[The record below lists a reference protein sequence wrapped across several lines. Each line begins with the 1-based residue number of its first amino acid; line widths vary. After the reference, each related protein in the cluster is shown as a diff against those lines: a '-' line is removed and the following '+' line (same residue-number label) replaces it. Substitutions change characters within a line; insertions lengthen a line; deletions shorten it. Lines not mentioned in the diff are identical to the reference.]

1 MSEEILLLAKWVLPA
16 WDREP
21 IKNGTLLIKNGK
33 IEALGP
39 KEELLPRYPGLPV
52 EDLGE
57 ALIFP
62 GLVNAHTHA
71 SMTIFRGLADDLP
84 LMTWL
89 HNYIFPVES
98 HLKPEWV
105 YWGAR
110 LAIAE
115 MIRSG
120 ITCFCDMYL
129 LEPWVIRAV
138 EETGLRAA
146 LGEGLFDFPS
156 PGYGPLEKGLELTE
170 ELLRTFEGHSHLR
183 ILVMPHA
190 VYTCSLETLKKA
202 AEIAERHGAKIHI
215 HLSETREEVQQCLE
229 RYGRRPVAHL
239 EALGM
244 LNERLHLAHG
254 VELTDE
260 EIALLAERGV
270 SVAHCPESNLK
281 LGSGVAR
288 VPEML
293 SAGVRVTLGTDGP
306 ASNNDLD
313 LLSEMRTAALIQ
325 KGLHRN
331 PTVLPAR
338 EVFRMATEA
347 GARALGFEKS
357 GRLEPGYEA
366 DLATLDLSRADLT
379 PVHDPLSLL
388 VYSARAG
395 TVRDVMV
402 AGRWLMREGRL
413 LTVDEEEVRQRVQEI
428 AREVQELVRRNRF
441 TP

>member
-1 MSEEILLLAKWVLPA
+1 MSKEFLLIADWLLPA
-16 WDREP
+16 WDAEPLRE
-21 IKNGTLLIKNGK
+21 GALLIRGTR
-33 IEALGP
+33 IADLGP
-39 KEELLPRYPGLPV
+39 ARELKSKYPSVPV
-52 EDLGE
+52 ENLGQ

-89 HNYIFPVES
+89 HDYIFPVES
-98 HLKPEWV
+98 HLKAEWV
-105 YWGAR
+105 YWGAK

-115 MIRSG
+115 MIRAG
-120 ITCFCDMYL
+120 ATCFCDMYL
-129 LEPWVIRAV
+129 FEPWVIRAV

-156 PGYGPLEKGLELTE
+156 PGYGPLEAGLTLVED
-170 ELLRTFEGHSHLR
+170 LLRNYEQHPR
-183 ILVMPHA
+183 INIIVCPHA
-190 VYTCSLETLKKA
+190 VYTCSPETLKKA
-202 AEIAERHGAKIHI
+202 GAIAERHGALVHI
-215 HLSETREEVQQCLE
+215 HLSETQDEVQQCLE

-239 EALGM
+239 KEVGL
-244 LNERLHLAHG
+244 LNENLHVAHA

-260 EIALLAERGV
+260 EIELLAERRV

-288 VPEML
+288 VPEMVA
-293 SAGVRVTLGTDGP
+293 AGVRVTLGTDGP

-325 KGLHRN
+325 KGLRRD
-331 PTVLPAR
+331 PTVLPAQ
-338 EVFRMATEA
+338 EVFRMATEE
-347 GARALGFEKS
+347 GAKALGFPRC
-357 GRLEPGYEA
+357 GRLEPGFEA
-366 DLATLDLSRADLT
+366 DLAILNLATSGLT

-395 TVRDVMV
+395 EVSDLMV
-402 AGRWLMREGRL
+402 AGRWLMRKGRL
-413 LTVDEEEVRQRVQEI
+413 LTFDEEEVRSRVAKIALEI
-428 AREVQELVRRNRF
+428 QDLLAKKS

>member
-1 MSEEILLLAKWVLPA
+1 MSKEFLLTADWLLPA
-16 WDREP
+16 WDTEPLRE
-21 IKNGTLLIKNGK
+21 GALLIRGTQIVEIGPAGELKSKYPSVPLEN
-33 IEALGP
+33 LGQ
-39 KEELLPRYPGLPV
+39 
-52 EDLGE
+52 

-89 HNYIFPVES
+89 KEYIFPVES
-98 HLKPEWV
+98 HLQAEWV

-115 MIRSG
+115 MIRAG

-129 LEPWVIRAV
+129 FEPWVIRAV

-156 PGYGPLEKGLELTE
+156 PGYGPLEAGLALTE
-170 ELLRTFEGHSHLR
+170 DLLQSYEKHTR
-183 ILVMPHA
+183 INIMVCPHA
-190 VYTCSLETLKKA
+190 VYTCSPETLKKVR
-202 AEIAERHGAKIHI
+202 EIAERHGALVHI
-215 HLSETREEVQQCLE
+215 HLSETRDEVTQCVE

-239 EALGM
+239 KELGL
-244 LNERLHLAHG
+244 LNENLHVAHA
-254 VELTDE
+254 VELTEE
-260 EIALLAERGV
+260 EIELLAERRV

-288 VPEML
+288 IPEML
-293 SAGVRVTLGTDGP
+293 AAGVRVSLGTDGP

-325 KGLHRN
+325 KGWRRD
-331 PTVLPAR
+331 PTVLPAK
-338 EVFRMATEA
+338 EVFRMATEV
-347 GARALGFEKS
+347 GARALGFPRC

-366 DLATLDLSRADLT
+366 DLAVLKLGSPSLT

-388 VYSARAG
+388 VYSARG
-395 TVRDVMV
+395 GEVSDLMV
-402 AGRWLMREGRL
+402 EGRWLMREGRI
-413 LTVDEEEVRQRVQEI
+413 LTFDEEETRTRVALIAEEI
-428 AREVQELVRRNRF
+428 QALLREHP

>member
-1 MSEEILLLAKWVLPA
+1 MNKTFLLAAKWILPA

-21 IKNGTLLIKNGK
+21 IKDGALLIRDGK
-33 IEALGP
+33 IESLGP
-39 KEELLPRYPGLPV
+39 REELVAQHPGLPV

-62 GLVNAHTHA
+62 GLINAHTHA

-89 HNYIFPVES
+89 QEYIFPVES
-98 HLKPEWV
+98 HLKGEWV

-115 MIRSG
+115 MIRAG
-120 ITCFCDMYL
+120 VTCFCDMYL
-129 LEPWVIRAV
+129 FEPWVIRAV

-156 PGYGPLEKGLELTE
+156 PGYGPLEKGLALTE
-170 ELLRTFEGHSHLR
+170 DLLQSYEKHPR
-183 ILVMPHA
+183 INIIVCPHA
-190 VYTCSLETLKKA
+190 VYTCSPETLKKVR
-202 AEIAERHGAKIHI
+202 EIAERHEAIVHI
-215 HLSETREEVQQCLE
+215 HLSETEDEVQQCLE

-239 EALGM
+239 RELGL
-244 LNERLHLAHG
+244 LNKNLHIAHA
-254 VELTDE
+254 VELTEE
-260 EIALLAERGV
+260 EIELLASTGV

-288 VPEML
+288 IPEML
-293 SAGVRVTLGTDGP
+293 AAGVKVSLGTDGP

-325 KGLHRN
+325 KGLRRD
-331 PTVLPAR
+331 PTVLPAK

-347 GARALGFEKS
+347 GARALGFPHC
-357 GRLEPGYEA
+357 GRLEPGYQA
-366 DLATLDLSRADLT
+366 DLAALDLETTSLT

-395 TVRDVMV
+395 EVSDLMV
-402 AGRWLMREGRL
+402 EGRWLMREGRILTFDEKETRTQVALIAEEIQAL
-413 LTVDEEEVRQRVQEI
+413 L
-428 AREVQELVRRNRF
+428 RERP